1 MPSRRVLLRGAV
13 AGAVTL
19 AVTAVGGCGIQLEQ
33 DAHIPFITRRL
44 MPDEAALLTAYRDVS
59 QLAATAA
66 RTAVPLGAAISA
78 RHTRQQAVLEQVL
91 RDGGVPDDVL
101 ARALATPQSSTAPTG
116 STGSTTSAAPSV
128 AASSSASVGG
138 VTPQATAGRPE
149 DLATAELAL
158 VAPERLRRLA
168 DAGPSRGLL
177 IALSVHAGA
186 TGVSLGGVP
195 AWPADAG
202 EILLDEATAR
212 PLLTAM
218 AGLAYVTELAAART
232 PATFRAPL
240 VELVAR
246 VRARERR
253 IRAIAPQGL
262 VVPPYGFGSSAA
274 ITDAATGRSAVRA
287 ALVDVVD
294 VALRSIAALAPG
306 STALEP
312 LVRTAVEALVD
323 ATAYGQLMPTFPGMT
338 D

>member
-1 MPSRRVLLRGAV
+1 MPSRRVLLRGAI
-13 AGAVTL
+13 AGAV
-19 AVTAVGGCGIQLEQ
+19 AVGVTAASGCGIQLEQ
-33 DAHIPFITRRL
+33 DAHIPFITRRP
-44 MPDEAALLTAYRDVS
+44 MPDEGALLTAYRDVS
-59 QLAATAA
+59 QLAAEAV
-66 RTAVPLGAAISA
+66 RTAGPHGAAISA
-78 RHTRQQAVLEQVL
+78 RHTRQRAVLEQVL

-101 ARALATPQSSTAPTG
+101 ARALATPTASTAPTG
-116 STGSTTSAAPSV
+116 STGVAPSP

-138 VTPQATAGRPE
+138 ATPEATAGRPE

-168 DAGPSRGLL
+168 DSGPARGLL

-186 TGVSLGGVP
+186 TGLGLGGAP

-202 EILLDEATAR
+202 GLLLDEVAAR
-212 PLLTAM
+212 PVLTAM

-232 PATFRAPL
+232 PAGSRAPL

-253 IRAIAPQGL
+253 IRAIAGQGL
-262 VVPPYGFGSSAA
+262 VVPPYGFGSPAA
-274 ITDAATGRSAVRA
+274 ITDAGAGHSAVRA

-323 ATAYGQLMPTFPGMT
+323 ATAYGHPMPTFPGMT